1 MAKEKLGRKDIFAPA
16 TDAGKT
22 EEAEAAL
29 EKRGDPEQT
38 KVRKARKIAER
49 DVVPEA
55 PRMVIHSFRMR
66 EDLVER
72 VRAYAFF
79 EKTKIYKVINQA
91 VEEFLKGN
99 KPRKHARPY

>member
-1 MAKEKLGRKDIFAPA
+1 MGKEKLGKKDIFAPA
-16 TDAGKT
+16 TDVRK
-22 EEAEAAL
+22 AEKGEVAL
-29 EKRGDPEQT
+29 EKRADPEQT
-38 KVRKARKIAER
+38 KVGRARRTAER
-49 DVVPEA
+49 DVVREA

-91 VEEFLKGN
+91 VEKFLKEN
-99 KPRKHARPY
+99 KSKRHARPY